1 VWERNA
7 IFGLVMLA
15 AGCATLPSATV
26 QEIDGDEVEFV
37 SIGAGQPVVVFET
50 GMGPTMDTW
59 NPVLEDIA
67 AFTRVFAYNRAGY
80 GRSSARHPPQTAS
93 HVAKNLRRNLQHAGH
108 HPPYVLVGHS
118 AGGLYANAFARMYP
132 GDVAGV
138 VLIDSSHPRQF
149 EYLKNE
155 KPFVHTMLMVS
166 VAIGRRSYEG
176 RILQGVLREFE
187 TLDEFPNVPLVVLT
201 AEKSSLFET
210 KEMRRQWLA
219 FQQDLA
225 AMSSQS
231 TQKQVEGS
239 FHYIH
244 KSHPELVVRA
254 AQQLVD
260 AARRID

>member
-1 VWERNA
+1 
-7 IFGLVMLA
+7 MLA
-15 AGCATLPSATV
+15 AGCATLPSVTV
-26 QEIDGDEVEFV
+26 QKIDGDKVEFV
-37 SIGAGQPVVVFET
+37 NTGAGQPVVVFET

-67 AFTRVFAYNRAGY
+67 AFTRVFAYNRPGY
-80 GRSSARHPPQTAS
+80 GRSHARHPPQTAS
-93 HVAKNLRRNLQHAGH
+93 DVARKLRRNLQHAGH
-108 HPPYVLVGHS
+108 NPPYVLVGHS
-118 AGGLYANAFARMYP
+118 AGGLYANVFARMYP
-132 GDVAGV
+132 GDVVGV

-155 KPFVHTMLMVS
+155 KPFVHSMLMAS
-166 VAIGRRSYEG
+166 TAIGRRSYEG
-176 RILQGVLREFE
+176 RILQGAQSEFE
-187 TLDEFPNVPLVVLT
+187 TLDAFPDVPLVVLT

-219 FQQDLA
+219 FQRELA

-231 TQKQVEGS
+231 TQTHVEGS

-244 KSHPELVVRA
+244 KSHSELVVQVVQR
-254 AQQLVD
+254 LVD